1 VNAIAGSYARWRARV
16 GLRARATAAFA
27 LGAMLV
33 STLLAVVTYQLVRSR
48 FIEQRIDQ
56 AVARAQTN
64 AAEVESSVTG
74 AGLARY
80 AIDQL
85 GLSNRAY
92 TVAVNDIGT
101 TCGVD
106 SPDQTSSCSVVTTI
120 EEPVSEVEQELR
132 LAVVEGRTA
141 YVVERI
147 DGVPTVVVGV
157 PLYGTTG
164 EMVAEYFERVPLPSE
179 AQYLNDLAQA
189 LAVAALI
196 ASLLGAGFGRLV
208 SVRIMRPLRQVAK
221 AAREITSG
229 ELGARI
235 DVAPDSDLDP
245 LVGSFNSMADSLQQR
260 IEREARFASDVSHEL
275 RTPLTSLSAGAQLLA
290 SRRDDVAERTQP
302 VIDVL
307 VSQTEHFR
315 QLVLDLLEISR
326 FDAGAAEMNVTDVDL
341 PEFIAQVAETYGVIP
356 IDSTRL
362 ARRVVRLD
370 RRRVERILANLLQNA
385 QNYAGGATGIVVTS
399 LLGEGGK
406 PVVRI
411 AVDDAGNGISEE
423 ERAVI
428 FERFRRGSAQRQ
440 ANTKGTGLGL
450 SLVSEHARLH
460 GGRVWAEDSPA
471 GGARFVVELVESIRS
486 DGPAL
491 DLDTVDARD
500 TADAPPVT
508 VLPAGSSGQGTP
520 G

>member
-1 VNAIAGSYARWRARV
+1 MTALGNLYSRWRARV

-56 AVARAQTN
+56 AVVRAQTN
-64 AAEVESSVTG
+64 AAEVESSVTD
-74 AGLARY
+74 AGLAVY

-85 GLSNRAY
+85 GLPNRAY
-92 TVAVNDIGT
+92 TVAVTDIGT
-101 TCGVD
+101 TCKAD
-106 SPDQTSSCSVVTTI
+106 TLDQTSTCSVVTTI
-120 EEPVSEVEQELR
+120 TEPVSQAENRLR
-132 LAVVEGRTA
+132 LSVVEGKSA
-141 YVVERI
+141 YVVQRI
-147 DGVPTVVVGV
+147 AGTPTVIVGV
-157 PLYGTTG
+157 PLYGTSG
-164 EMVAEYFERVPLPSE
+164 DMVAEYFERVPLPSE
-179 AQYLNDLAQA
+179 AQYLRDLAQA
-189 LAVAALI
+189 LGLAAVI

-208 SVRIMRPLRQVAK
+208 SVRIMRPLRQVAR
-221 AAREITSG
+221 AAQEITSG

-235 DVAPDSDLDP
+235 EVAPDSDLDP

-275 RTPLTSLSAGAQLLA
+275 RTPLTSLSAAAQLLA
-290 SRRDDVAERTQP
+290 SRRDDVAERTHP

-326 FDAGAAEMNVTDVDL
+326 FDAGAAEMNLAEVDL
-341 PEFIAQVAETYGVIP
+341 PEFVAQIAAGFGEIP
-356 IDSTRL
+356 IDASRL
-362 ARRVVRLD
+362 SPPIVTID

-385 QNYAGGATGIVVTS
+385 QNYAGGATSIALSSSRTEAGEN
-399 LLGEGGK
+399 LL
-406 PVVRI
+406 RI
-411 AVDDAGNGISEE
+411 TVDDGGNGIGED

-428 FERFRRGSAQRQ
+428 FERFRRGSAQRS

-460 GGRVWAEDSPA
+460 GGQVWAEAAPS
-471 GGARFVVELVESIRS
+471 GGARFVVELLE
-486 DGPAL
+486 AH
-491 DLDTVDARD
+491 A
-500 TADAPPVT
+500 
-508 VLPAGSSGQGTP
+508 PAGGQDRLDAVDGALA
-520 G
+520 

>member
-1 VNAIAGSYARWRARV
+1 VNAIVGSYARWRARV

-208 SVRIMRPLRQVAK
+208 SVRIMRPLRQVARSPQ
-221 AAREITSG
+221 ANWGPGSTLRLTAILIRSSG
-229 ELGARI
+229 RSTAWLTH
-235 DVAPDSDLDP
+235 SNS
-245 LVGSFNSMADSLQQR
+245 GSN
-260 IEREARFASDVSHEL
+260 
-275 RTPLTSLSAGAQLLA
+275 
-290 SRRDDVAERTQP
+290 
-302 VIDVL
+302 
-307 VSQTEHFR
+307 
-315 QLVLDLLEISR
+315 
-326 FDAGAAEMNVTDVDL
+326 
-341 PEFIAQVAETYGVIP
+341 
-356 IDSTRL
+356 
-362 ARRVVRLD
+362 
-370 RRRVERILANLLQNA
+370 
-385 QNYAGGATGIVVTS
+385 
-399 LLGEGGK
+399 GK
-406 PVVRI
+406 P
-411 AVDDAGNGISEE
+411 
-423 ERAVI
+423 
-428 FERFRRGSAQRQ
+428 
-440 ANTKGTGLGL
+440 
-450 SLVSEHARLH
+450 
-460 GGRVWAEDSPA
+460 
-471 GGARFVVELVESIRS
+471 
-486 DGPAL
+486 AL
-491 DLDTVDARD
+491 R
-500 TADAPPVT
+500 PM
-508 VLPAGSSGQGTP
+508 
-520 G
+520 